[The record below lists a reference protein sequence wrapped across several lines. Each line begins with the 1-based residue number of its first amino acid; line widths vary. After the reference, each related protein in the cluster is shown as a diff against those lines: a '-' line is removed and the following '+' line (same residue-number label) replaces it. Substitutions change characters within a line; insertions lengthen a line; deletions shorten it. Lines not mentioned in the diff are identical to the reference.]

1 MCKIGNSNIIQ
12 IRTLI
17 IQDVANYPV
26 NEPEELLQNTEVMRS
41 AMYVKEELEVNALVR
56 ILIFYTFTMTTF
68 RYNNY

>member
-1 MCKIGNSNIIQ
+1 MSIIINFNIIQ

-56 ILIFYTFTMTTF
+56 TLLF
-68 RYNNY
+68 RY